1 MEYQGYSSLPVTLNR
16 QKYGP
21 LDVSNVFIGMD
32 DFNYYRSKKK
42 INNNVSD
49 YWKNIVPY
57 PYEGQIISIIDN
69 NNILT
74 VRLTSCENDIF
85 NYETVITQ
93 SILDNTINNFNETI
107 NNVNETIENL
117 NEVIENSIELI
128 DTRVDTLESKMFV
141 CVTQEQ
147 YNQLIDEKEIDA
159 YTPYLII
166 DPPKEESD

>member
-1 MEYQGYSSLPVTLNR
+1 MDYQKFATLSVNLNR
-16 QKYGP
+16 QEYGP
-21 LDVSNVFIGMD
+21 LDISSVFINMD
-32 DFNYYRSKKK
+32 DFNYYRSKGQIK
-42 INNNVSD
+42 NNISK
-49 YWKNIVPY
+49 YWNKVTPY

-74 VRLTSCENDIF
+74 VRLTSCENNIF

-147 YNQLIDEKEIDA
+147 YNQLLEDKEIDR

-166 DPPKEESD
+166 DPPEEESD